1 MVDFINT
8 EDLIYTEEED
18 EAQAAPRKPQIR
30 QEESEQPDTYGR
42 FTIEPLE
49 PGFATTLGN
58 PMRRVLLTS
67 IPGTAV
73 TWVKIESVPHEYSTI
88 PHMKEDVG
96 ELLLNIKDLR
106 LRSLGNRSG
115 KLRLD
120 VVREGDITA
129 KDIDVPPDFEI
140 VNPDLHLATMDSNEQ
155 RLEIE
160 FNVDQGKGYVPAG
173 NNDGLSAIGRLP
185 VDAIFSPVLKV
196 NYTVQNTRVGQI
208 TNYERLIL
216 DVWTDGSLSPVDAV
230 KEAADNLLNQLFLF
244 ANADKAGSDS
254 AGRPSFSTTIP
265 MAQYNTPIEKLDLS
279 SRTINCLKRSNIN
292 KVGQVLELEK
302 SNLLKIRNFGE
313 KSLNELYE
321 KLALFGFIESPNFD
335 LQESTATPEQEE
347 EPTDQAGE
355 T

>member
-8 EDLIYTEEED
+8 DDLIYSELDTEE
-18 EAQAAPRKPQIR
+18 AVVNKPQIR
-30 QEESEQPDTYGR
+30 QDDGQTDTYGR
-42 FTIEPLE
+42 FTVEPLE
-49 PGFATTLGN
+49 PGFGTTLGN

-73 TWVKIESVPHEYSTI
+73 TWVKIEDVLHEYSTI
-88 PHMKEDVG
+88 PHMKEDVS
-96 ELLLNIKDLR
+96 ELLLNIKNLR
-106 LRSLGNRSG
+106 LKSLADRSG

-120 VVREGDITA
+120 VSKEGEITA
-129 KDIDVPPDFEI
+129 KDIDVPSDFEI
-140 VNPDLHLATMDSNEQ
+140 VNPDLHLATMDSGEQ

-173 NNDGLSAIGRLP
+173 SNESASIGRLP

-196 NYTVQNTRVGQI
+196 NYTVENTRVGQI

-216 DVWTDGSLSPVDAV
+216 DVWTDGSVSPVDAV

-254 AGRPSFSTTIP
+254 TGRPSFSTTIP

-292 KVGQVLELEK
+292 KVGQVLEIEK
-302 SNLLKIRNFGE
+302 PDLLKIRNFGQ
-313 KSLNELYE
+313 KSLDELYE
-321 KLALFGFIESPNFD
+321 KLALFGFIEDPDD
-335 LQESTATPEQEE
+335 LQTPSESPAVEE
-347 EPTDQAGE
+347 DPQDQAGE
-355 T
+355 A